1 MVLGM
6 DDLVKRLIYF
16 GQQHKGPIVKLKTSL
31 RNHMEQV
38 GNTKIPKFSKSCMD
52 QVMDKVPG
60 KSLPVTRNSQGMRL
74 PQAGYHAQL
83 IVVVSYEN
91 WRTSPTKSIG
101 VNPFWVSSIF
111 NFVPIYYQFLSLRK
125 YVKWMYKDRLF
136 SSMMEALMM
145 LSSRNPD
152 GYEKIGAMRAEGD
165 TQSCK

>member
-6 DDLVKRLIYF
+6 DDLVKGLIFF

-38 GNTKIPKFSKSCMD
+38 GNTKILKFSKSCMD

-83 IVVVSYEN
+83 IVVVNYEN
-91 WRTSPTKSIG
+91 RRTSPTKSIG
-101 VNPFWVSSIF
+101 VNPILSMGHFLFCTYLLS
-111 NFVPIYYQFLSLRK
+111 FLSLRK
-125 YVKWMYKDRLF
+125 YLK
-136 SSMMEALMM
+136 
-145 LSSRNPD
+145 
-152 GYEKIGAMRAEGD
+152 
-165 TQSCK
+165 

>member
-6 DDLVKRLIYF
+6 DDLVKGLIYF

-52 QVMDKVPG
+52 QVMEEVPG

-74 PQAGYHAQL
+74 PQVGYHAQL

-91 WRTSPTKSIG
+91 
-101 VNPFWVSSIF
+101 
-111 NFVPIYYQFLSLRK
+111 
-125 YVKWMYKDRLF
+125 
-136 SSMMEALMM
+136 
-145 LSSRNPD
+145 
-152 GYEKIGAMRAEGD
+152 
-165 TQSCK
+165 